1 MAIHIHRKIY
11 KKMLEQFGAQPSDS
25 DIERYSHSE
34 HWNGEIFVN
43 DEPTKIDVNFFTLP
57 QMLYKQFLNR
67 GTRQPSVPLPL
78 IPFDKDRFLS
88 SGEAFSAVW
97 FGHSAIL
104 MRVANTTIFIDPML
118 GPNAAPISPF
128 PERRFSENTLDLID
142 ALPELDLV
150 LLSHDHY
157 DHLDYDS
164 VQGLKDKA
172 KNIFTALGVGR
183 HLRKWG
189 IDDGKITE
197 FDWWEDRVFNDIK
210 ITFTPSRHFSGRG
223 PNDRAKSFWGGWVL
237 NTGKENIWFSGDGGY
252 AGHFK
257 EIGKRL
263 GPFDLG
269 FVECGQYSDL
279 WHDIHMY
286 PEESVQAALDAGV
299 RKAMPVHWGAF
310 ALSQHPW
317 TEPPERW
324 VAEADKKE
332 LDYIMPSLGETIKLD
347 SGMRREWWRDG
358 LHSK

>member
-1 MAIHIHRKIY
+1 
-11 KKMLEQFGAQPSDS
+11 MLEQFGAQPSDS
-25 DIERYSHSE
+25 DIETYARSE
-34 HWNGEIFVN
+34 HWNGEIFLN
-43 DEPTKIDVNFFTLP
+43 TEPTKIDVNFFTLP

-67 GTRQPSVPLPL
+67 GTRRPSSALPL
-78 IPFDKDRFLS
+78 ILFNKDKFLS

-104 MRVANTTIFIDPML
+104 MRMANTTIFIDPML
-118 GPNAAPISPF
+118 GSNAAPISPF
-128 PERRFSENTLDLID
+128 PERRFSVNTLDIID
-142 ALPELDLV
+142 TLPELDLV

-164 VQGLKDKA
+164 VQRLKGKS

-189 IDDGKITE
+189 VGNGKITE
-197 FDWWEDRVFNDIK
+197 FDWWDDRVVNDIK

-223 PNDRAKSFWGGWVL
+223 PNDEAKSFWGGWVL
-237 NTGKENIWFSGDGGY
+237 NTGKLNIWFSGDGGY
-252 AGHFK
+252 TGHFK
-257 EIGKRL
+257 EIGGRF

-286 PEESVQAALDAGV
+286 PEESVQAAIDAGV

-317 TEPPERW
+317 TDPPERW
-324 VAEADKKE
+324 VAEADKKG
-332 LDYIMPSLGETIKLD
+332 LNYITPVLGETINLD
-347 SGMRREWWRDG
+347 SEMRTRWWRNG